1 MGYRFEAMQ
10 EDERMRFF
18 ESTRKLDNVIFDRG
32 DATALRFWADDTVAS
47 ATVPLNSGAAMPAN
61 GYGTYRSNGL
71 TLHAGLMAALENGYR
86 GIDTAAMYRNESA
99 IPKALI
105 QSQKKRSDV
114 FITTKLMPADHGTEP
129 TRAAVARS
137 LKELDTTY
145 IDMYLIHAPRN
156 NGSTEEEK
164 QALRLESWLAME
176 QLHRE
181 GVLRSIGVS
190 NFEQSH
196 IEPLLEHGT
205 VVPCV
210 NQIEFHPYMQQH
222 ALRDWCHSHRIQVQ
236 GYGAIGAKTRGS
248 GVLTD
253 KVVLEIAD
261 ELDRTPA
268 QITLRYSLQ
277 CGVTV
282 LTKSINPPRIFE
294 NGQIF
299 DFELNDSQM
308 DRLAQLD
315 LQQRSYWDNSMEL

>member
-71 TLHAGLMAALENGYR
+71 TLHAGLMA
-86 GIDTAAMYRNESA
+86 
-99 IPKALI
+99 
-105 QSQKKRSDV
+105 
-114 FITTKLMPADHGTEP
+114 ADHGTEP